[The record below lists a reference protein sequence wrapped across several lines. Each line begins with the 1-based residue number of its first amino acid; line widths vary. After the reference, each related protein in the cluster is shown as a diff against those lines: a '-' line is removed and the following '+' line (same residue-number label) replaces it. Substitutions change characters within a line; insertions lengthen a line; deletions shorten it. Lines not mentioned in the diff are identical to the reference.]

1 MAIGDKTMYQMSKQ
15 HMQCKTDS
23 LEIALRFITLG
34 WFVIKLE
41 K

>member
-15 HMQCKTDS
+15 RMQCKTDS
-23 LEIALRFITLG
+23 LEIALRFINLG